1 MQSTRLRLH
10 SRRGASTADCRN
22 DHGAVRTEHQ
32 LRLREKCFRCVSVQT
47 GTDICW
53 AHARHDP
60 ICPMNSSASVKQ
72 TEASLQR
79 KCGKTKKMTE
89 NYGGVGAG
97 ERWDP
102 FQVRDSVRPKGPG
115 SLIAANDRLKGPSCC
130 CISAHCAL
138 AARRRGVRVRLCS
151 CRGRRLGYR
160 QLCVWWL

>member
-1 MQSTRLRLH
+1 MLSAR
-10 SRRGASTADCRN
+10 
-22 DHGAVRTEHQ
+22 
-32 LRLREKCFRCVSVQT
+32 
-47 GTDICW
+47 
-53 AHARHDP
+53 RHDP

-138 AARRRGVRVRLCS
+138 AARRMDKACVCGCAVVAVVGSVTDNFVFGGFKCTSSSYRVASQKNRKVSPLFPAS
-151 CRGRRLGYR
+151 CRLLASRWSFAVAHTRFVLV
-160 QLCVWWL
+160 LE